1 MKILANDGISD
12 SGKIKLQSNG
22 FSVISSK
29 VEQEKLIEFINA
41 NAIEILLVRSATQVR
56 KELIDRCLNL
66 KIIGRGG
73 VGMDNIDVEYAK
85 NKGIHVINTPSASSI
100 SVAELVFAHF
110 FNLARYLHHSNRSMP
125 LEGEK
130 KFKILKKT
138 YSKGTELNKKTL
150 GIIGFGRIGREVA
163 KIGIGLGMN
172 VIFHDKYINESVI
185 SLNFFDDQKVNFK
198 INSSSFNKVL
208 KNSDFISFHIP
219 KINDEA
225 LIGKKEFKIMK
236 DGVCIV
242 NTARGGI
249 INEKELITELE
260 NEKVRSVGLDVFED
274 EPKPSVK
281 ILMNEKISLSPH
293 IGGSTIE
300 SQNRIALELAEQII
314 NIYKK

>member
-1 MKILANDGISD
+1 MKILANDGISEN
-12 SGKIKLQSNG
+12 GKIKLQSNG
-22 FSVISSK
+22 FRVISSK

-41 NAIEILLVRSATQVR
+41 NAIEVLLVRSATQVR
-56 KELIDRCLNL
+56 KELIDRCINL

-110 FNLARYLHHSNRSMP
+110 FNLARYLHNSNRSMP

-130 KFKILKKT
+130 KFKILKKK

-172 VIFHDKYINESVI
+172 IIFHDKHINESI
-185 SLNFFDDQKVNFK
+185 INLNFFDDQKVNFK

-219 KINDEA
+219 KINDKA
-225 LIGKKEFKIMK
+225 LIGKKEFKMMK

-249 INEKELITELE
+249 INEKELISELE
-260 NEKVRSVGLDVFED
+260 HEKVKSVGLDVFEH
-274 EPKPSVK
+274 EPQPSVK

-300 SQNRIALELAEQII
+300 SQNRIGLELAEQII

>member
-12 SGKIKLQSNG
+12 NGKIKLQSNG
-22 FSVISSK
+22 FNVISSK
-29 VEQEKLIEFINA
+29 VEQEKLIEFINT

-110 FNLARYLHHSNRSMP
+110 FNLARYLHNSNRNMP

-130 KFKILKKT
+130 KFKILKKK

-172 VIFHDKYINESVI
+172 IIFHDKYINESVI
-185 SLNFFDDQKVNFK
+185 NLNFFDDQKVNFK
-198 INSSSFNKVL
+198 INSSSFNNVL

-249 INEKELITELE
+249 INEKELINELE
-260 NEKVRSVGLDVFED
+260 NEKIRSVGLDVFEH
-274 EPKPSVK
+274 EPNPSVK

-293 IGGSTIE
+293 VGGSTIE
-300 SQNRIALELAEQII
+300 SQNRIGLELAEQII

>member
-12 SGKIKLQSNG
+12 NGKIKLQSNG

-110 FNLARYLHHSNRSMP
+110 FNLARYLHQSNRSMP

-138 YSKGTELNKKTL
+138 YSKGTELSKKTL

-172 VIFHDKYINESVI
+172 VIFHDKYINESLV

-260 NEKVRSVGLDVFED
+260 NEKVRSIGLDVFED
-274 EPKPSVK
+274 EPMPSVK

>member
-1 MKILANDGISD
+1 MKILANDGISNN
-12 SGKIKLQSNG
+12 GKIKLQSNG

-41 NAIEILLVRSATQVR
+41 NAIEVLLVRSATQVR
-56 KELIDRCLNL
+56 KELIDRCINL

-73 VGMDNIDVEYAK
+73 VGMDNIDVKYAI
-85 NKGIHVINTPSASSI
+85 NKGVHVINTPSASSI

-110 FNLARYLHHSNRSMP
+110 FNLARYLHNSNRSMP

-130 KFKILKKT
+130 KFKIFKKT

-249 INEKELITELE
+249 INEKELISELE
-260 NEKVRSVGLDVFED
+260 HEKVRSVGLDVFEH
-274 EPKPSVK
+274 EPQPSVK

-300 SQNRIALELAEQII
+300 SQNRIGLELAEQII

>member
-12 SGKIKLQSNG
+12 NGKIKLQSNG

-56 KELIDRCLNL
+56 KKLIDRCLNL

-110 FNLARYLHHSNRSMP
+110 FNLARYLHNSNRSMP

>member
-12 SGKIKLQSNG
+12 NGKIKLQSNG

-110 FNLARYLHHSNRSMP
+110 FNLARYLHQSNRSMP

-138 YSKGTELNKKTL
+138 YSKGTELSKKTL

>member
-1 MKILANDGISD
+1 MKILANDGISEN
-12 SGKIKLQSNG
+12 GKIKLQSNG

-110 FNLARYLHHSNRSMP
+110 FNLARYLHQSNRSMP

-172 VIFHDKYINESVI
+172 VIFHDKYINESLV

>member
-12 SGKIKLQSNG
+12 NGIIKLQSKG

-29 VEQEKLIEFINA
+29 VEQEQLIEFINS
-41 NAIEILLVRSATQVR
+41 NGIEILLVRSATKVR
-56 KELIDRCLNL
+56 KELIDKCLNL

-85 NKGIHVINTPSASSI
+85 NKGIHVINTPSASSK

-110 FNLARYLHHSNRSMP
+110 FNLARYLHNSNRSMP

-172 VIFHDKYINESVI
+172 IIFHDKLINETI
-185 SLNFFDDQKVNFK
+185 INLKFFDDQIVNFK
-198 INSSSFNKVL
+198 IKSSSFKTVL

-219 KINDEA
+219 KINDAA
-225 LIGKKEFKIMK
+225 LIGKKEFEMMK

-260 NEKVRSVGLDVFED
+260 NEKVRSVGLDVFEN

-293 IGGSTIE
+293 IGGSTVE
-300 SQNRIALELAEQII
+300 SQNRIGLELAEQII

>member
-12 SGKIKLQSNG
+12 NGKIKLQSNG

-110 FNLARYLHHSNRSMP
+110 FNLARYLHQSNRSMP

-138 YSKGTELNKKTL
+138 YSKGTELSKKTL

-172 VIFHDKYINESVI
+172 VIFHDKYINESLV

>member
-12 SGKIKLQSNG
+12 NGKIKLQSNG

-110 FNLARYLHHSNRSMP
+110 FNLARYLHNSNRSMP

-242 NTARGGI
+242 NTSRGGI

-300 SQNRIALELAEQII
+300 SQNRIGLELAEQII

>member
-1 MKILANDGISD
+1 MKILANDGISEN
-12 SGKIKLQSNG
+12 GKIKLQSNG
-22 FSVISSK
+22 FSVISEK

-73 VGMDNIDVEYAK
+73 VGIDNIDVEYAK
-85 NKGIHVINTPSASSI
+85 NKGIHVINTPSASST

-110 FNLARYLHHSNRSMP
+110 FNLARYLHNSNRSMP
-125 LEGEK
+125 LEGER

-150 GIIGFGRIGREVA
+150 GIIGFGRIGKEVA
-163 KIGIGLGMN
+163 KIGIGLGMKI
-172 VIFHDKYINESVI
+172 IFHDKYINESVI
-185 SLNFFDDQKVNFK
+185 NLNFFDDQKVNFK
-198 INSSSFNKVL
+198 INSSSFNTVL

-219 KINDEA
+219 KINDKA

-236 DGVCIV
+236 NGVCIV

-249 INEKELITELE
+249 INEKELISELE
-260 NEKVRSVGLDVFED
+260 NEKVRSVGLDVFEH
-274 EPKPSVK
+274 EPKPSIK

-300 SQNRIALELAEQII
+300 SQNRIGLELAEQII

>member
-1 MKILANDGISD
+1 
-12 SGKIKLQSNG
+12 
-22 FSVISSK
+22 
-29 VEQEKLIEFINA
+29 
-41 NAIEILLVRSATQVR
+41 
-56 KELIDRCLNL
+56 
-66 KIIGRGG
+66 
-73 VGMDNIDVEYAK
+73 
-85 NKGIHVINTPSASSI
+85 
-100 SVAELVFAHF
+100 
-110 FNLARYLHHSNRSMP
+110 MP

-242 NTARGGI
+242 NTSRGGI

-260 NEKVRSVGLDVFED
+260 NEKVRSVGLDVFEN

-300 SQNRIALELAEQII
+300 SQNRIGLELAEQII

>member
-1 MKILANDGISD
+1 MKILANDGISKN
-12 SGKIKLQSNG
+12 GKIKLQSKG
-22 FSVISSK
+22 FSIISSK
-29 VEQEKLIEFINA
+29 VEQEELIEFINA

-110 FNLARYLHHSNRSMP
+110 FNLARYLHNSNRSMP

-172 VIFHDKYINESVI
+172 IIFHDKHINESVI
-185 SLNFFDDQKVNFK
+185 NLNFFDDQKVNFK
-198 INSSSFNKVL
+198 INSSSFNTVL

-219 KINDEA
+219 KINDKA

-249 INEKELITELE
+249 INEKELMSELE
-260 NEKVRSVGLDVFED
+260 NEKVRSVGLDVFEH

-300 SQNRIALELAEQII
+300 SQNRIGLELAEQII